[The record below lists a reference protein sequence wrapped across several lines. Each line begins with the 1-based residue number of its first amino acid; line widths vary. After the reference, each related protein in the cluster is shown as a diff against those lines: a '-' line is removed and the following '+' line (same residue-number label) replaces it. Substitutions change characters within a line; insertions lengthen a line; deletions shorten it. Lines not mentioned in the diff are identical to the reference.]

1 MVINHLI
8 ENNSLFL
15 GVVIRTSKISIMYN
29 FEYQNP
35 VKIIFGKGEINKVGI
50 NIPEDS
56 KILLTYGGGSIFK
69 NGIYDQV
76 KASIKGFEVV
86 EFGGIEPNPHYETL
100 MKAVDVVKSENIT
113 FLLSVGGGSVLDG
126 TKFIAAAALF
136 QEGDPWQIL
145 SKNSPVKEALP
156 IGAVITLPAT
166 GSEMNGNSVVTRIET
181 TEKLAFASLKVMPVF
196 SVLDPEVIFSL
207 PEKQVANGIVDAFV
221 HVIEQYLTFPVNSP
235 IQDRFAESI
244 LVTLVEEGPKVL
256 ANRADYD
263 AAANFMWCAT
273 MALNGLIGVG
283 VPQDWSTHAIGHEL
297 TAYHGIDHAR
307 TLAIVLPGVMNIKR
321 KLKKDKI
328 LQLGERVWGIR
339 EGSEDERIDKT
350 IQKTIDF
357 FESVGLPT
365 TLPDY
370 GVSADTIDTICTRF
384 KKRGYKIGE
393 NADMGPTEIRL
404 VLESRMKN

>member
-1 MVINHLI
+1 
-8 ENNSLFL
+8 
-15 GVVIRTSKISIMYN
+15 MYN

-35 VKIIFGKGEINKVGI
+35 VKIIFGKGEISKVGI
-50 NIPEDS
+50 NIPEGS

-76 KASIKGFEVV
+76 MASIKGFEVV

-100 MKAVDVVKSENIT
+100 MKAVEVVKAENIT

-145 SKNSPVKEALP
+145 SKHMPVEKALP

-181 TEKLAFASLKVMPVF
+181 TEKLSFASLHVMPLF

-207 PEKQVANGIVDAFV
+207 PQKQVANGIVDAFV

-256 ANRADYD
+256 ANRTDYD
-263 AAANFMWCAT
+263 AAANFMWSAT

-283 VPQDWSTHAIGHEL
+283 VPQDWSTHMIGHEL

-321 KLKKDKI
+321 ILKKDKI
-328 LQLGERVWGIR
+328 IQLGERVWGIR
-339 EGSEDERIDKT
+339 EGNSDERIDKT

-357 FESVGLPT
+357 FESLGLPT
-365 TLPDY
+365 KLQDY

-384 KKRGYKIGE
+384 KNRGYKIGE
-393 NADMGPTEIRL
+393 KSDMGPTEIRL
-404 VLESRMKN
+404 VLEDRMTL

>member
-1 MVINHLI
+1 MN
-8 ENNSLFL
+8 
-15 GVVIRTSKISIMYN
+15 N

-35 VKIIFGKGEINKVGI
+35 VKIIFGKGEISKVGK
-50 NIPEDS
+50 NIPQGS

-69 NGIYDQV
+69 NGVYDQV
-76 KASIKGFEVV
+76 IASIKGFEVV

-100 MKAVDVVKSENIT
+100 MKAVEVVKAENIT

-136 QEGDPWQIL
+136 QKGDPWQIL
-145 SKNSPVKEALP
+145 SSHLPVEEALA

-181 TEKLAFASLKVMPVF
+181 TEKLSFASIKVMPLF

-221 HVIEQYLTFPVNSP
+221 HVIEQYLTYPVNSP

-244 LVTLVEEGPKVL
+244 LLTLIEEGPKVL
-256 ANRADYD
+256 ANRTDYD
-263 AAANFMWCAT
+263 AAANFMWSAT

-283 VPQDWSTHAIGHEL
+283 VPQDWSTHMIGHEL

-321 KLKKDKI
+321 KLKKDKL
-328 LQLGERVWGIR
+328 LQLGERLWGIR

-365 TLPDY
+365 KLPDY
-370 GVSADTIDTICTRF
+370 GVSADTIDTICNRF
-384 KKRGYKIGE
+384 KKRGFKIGE
-393 NADMGPTEIRL
+393 KADMGPTEIRM
-404 VLESRMKN
+404 VLESRL